1 MEAQEIEPLSFLSPV
16 RWTMRVLAALGSAPA
31 QPAGEPAAPAGL
43 GLLPGSAHH
52 HQVIA
57 VAHQHPVPARLPYP
71 VQPVQV
77 DVAEQWVMPGSLA
90 ESRSPPAAPATLS
103 PRKSPGWT

>member
-1 MEAQEIEPLSFLSPV
+1 
-16 RWTMRVLAALGSAPA
+16 
-31 QPAGEPAAPAGL
+31 
-43 GLLPGSAHH
+43 
-52 HQVIA
+52 
-57 VAHQHPVPARLPYP
+57 VPARLPYP